1 MSDNHC
7 IYCGDEIQ
15 HGRTSCTAC
24 DYQRNVKAKDER
36 KIEMNIKGKWY
47 TESELEAYV
56 IELEKKVSE
65 LEEKHWSECM
75 QIAHYD
81 NELKST
87 TADKVE
93 NVNYPEHYQGKHECI
108 DVMRAMFGDEA
119 VKGFCK
125 CNAFKYRFRAEKKN
139 GAEDIQKAEWYEDYL
154 MWLEGEE

>member
-1 MSDNHC
+1 
-7 IYCGDEIQ
+7 
-15 HGRTSCTAC
+15 
-24 DYQRNVKAKDER
+24 
-36 KIEMNIKGKWY
+36 MNINGKLY

-56 IELEKKVSE
+56 IE

-93 NVNYPEHYQGKHECI
+93 NVNHPGHYQGKHECI

-125 CNAFKYRFRAEKKN
+125 CNAFKYRFRADKKN
-139 GAEDIQKAEWYEDYL
+139 GAEDIKKAEWYEDYL
-154 MWLEGEE
+154 FRMENEK